1 MKRAQT
7 IFLQAVIILIGTG
20 ALTFLLW
27 EPHLEGRNA
36 HATLFQIYFNDPFLA
51 FAYVGSTPFF
61 VALYQAF
68 RLLGYVRQDRTFSEA
83 SVKALRTIKY
93 CALTI
98 IGFVATGEIFILS
111 SNSDDHAP
119 GVMMGVV
126 ITFGSIVTAAAA
138 STLEGIL
145 QKAYFQSPQRPE

>member
-7 IFLQAVIILIGTG
+7 IFLQAIIIVIGTG

-27 EPHLEGRNA
+27 EPHVEGRNA

-68 RLLGYVRQDRTFSEA
+68 RLLGYVRQDKTFSEA
-83 SVKALRTIKY
+83 SIKALRRIKY
-93 CALTI
+93 CALAI
-98 IGFVATGEIFILS
+98 IVFVAIGEIFILS

-138 STLEGIL
+138 STLEGL
-145 QKAYFQSPQRPE
+145 LEKAYFRSPQRS

>member
-7 IFLQAVIILIGTG
+7 IFLQAIIIVIGTG

-27 EPHLEGRNA
+27 EPHVEGRNA

-68 RLLGYVRQDRTFSEA
+68 RLLGYVRQDKIFSEA
-83 SVKALRTIKY
+83 SIKALRRIKY
-93 CALTI
+93 CALAI
-98 IGFVATGEIFILS
+98 IVFVAIGEIFILS

-145 QKAYFQSPQRPE
+145 EKAYFRSPQRS

>member
-7 IFLQAVIILIGTG
+7 IFLQAIIIVIGTG

-27 EPHLEGRNA
+27 EPHVEGRNA

-68 RLLGYVRQDRTFSEA
+68 RLLGYVRQDKIFSEA
-83 SVKALRTIKY
+83 SIKALRRIKY
-93 CALTI
+93 CALAI
-98 IGFVATGEIFILS
+98 IVFVAIGEIFILS

-126 ITFGSIVTAAAA
+126 ITFGSTVTAAAA

-145 QKAYFQSPQRPE
+145 EKAYFRSPQRS

>member
-7 IFLQAVIILIGTG
+7 IFLQAIIIVIGTG

-27 EPHLEGRNA
+27 EPHVEGRNA

-68 RLLGYVRQDRTFSEA
+68 RLLGYVRQDKTFSEA
-83 SVKALRTIKY
+83 SIKALRRIKY
-93 CALTI
+93 CALAI
-98 IGFVATGEIFILS
+98 IVFVAIGEIFILS

-145 QKAYFQSPQRPE
+145 EKAYFRSPQRS

>member
-7 IFLQAVIILIGTG
+7 IFLQAIIIVIGTG

-27 EPHLEGRNA
+27 EPHVEGRNA
-36 HATLFQIYFNDPFLA
+36 HAMLFQIYFNDPFLA

-68 RLLGYVRQDRTFSEA
+68 RLLGYVRQDKTFSEA
-83 SVKALRTIKY
+83 SIKALRRIKY
-93 CALTI
+93 CALAI
-98 IGFVATGEIFILS
+98 IVFVAIGEIFILS

-145 QKAYFQSPQRPE
+145 EKAYFRSPQRS